1 LFVLAYATALA
12 APTALRAQT
21 LSTCGAPERREQLH
35 TRFEQLMVSDDS
47 ETTVSRLR
55 YQLPRVSP
63 DSVRIITDEQ
73 ICERAARQYYREY
86 LGPPPLGGVVVIHVG
101 DMYVVY
107 GAKRGG
113 EWTSLEIYT
122 RDFEYVAGFL
132 S

>member
-1 LFVLAYATALA
+1 LFLLACAAALA
-12 APTALRAQT
+12 ASTALRAQT
-21 LSTCGAPERREQLH
+21 LSACGAPERREQLH
-35 TRFEQLMVSDDS
+35 TRFERLMVSDDS
-47 ETTVSRLR
+47 ETTVSRR
-55 YQLPRVSP
+55 SYQLPRVSP
-63 DSVRIITDEQ
+63 DSVRIITDER
-73 ICERAARQYYREY
+73 ICGRAAREYYRDY
-86 LGPPPLGGVVVIHVG
+86 LGPPPVGGVVVIRVG